1 MSFDLAKFEKELSF
15 DFEQAFPLEIRHPI
29 TGDKTGLLVEIVSYR
44 SERVKRVQRRL
55 ANAAIRE
62 NKKNPK
68 KVGTVEE
75 VEERTNEIVA
85 ASIVSWNMTRDGAAV
100 ECTPENIL
108 QIISDPRYFFI
119 AEQVDKAAD
128 EDANFTKRSQ
138 RT

>member
-1 MSFDLAKFEKELSF
+1 MFDLAKFDKEIAF
-15 DFEQAFPLEIRHPI
+15 DFEQAFPLEILHPI
-29 TGDKTGLLVEIVSYR
+29 TGDKTGLVIDIVSYR
-44 SERVKRVQRRL
+44 SEWVKRVQRRL
-55 ANAAIRE
+55 ANSAIRE

-85 ASIVSWNMTRDGAAV
+85 ASIVSWNMTRDKTPV
-100 ECTPENIL
+100 ECTPETVM

-128 EDANFTKRSQ
+128 EDAIFTKRSQ